1 MNEDHADLHGIAFA
15 ELVAYMED
23 FRMEGSV
30 APVFKLAD
38 LAHLYKLRL
47 EQLGVI
53 LEGCIHTS
61 RLKLRLLSVFP
72 DLRAHLQGRN
82 VMLSFDDDIGDALKK
97 ACDHDND
104 NDAMLLAQAARVV
117 RKEMFSPNFSFD
129 GTFSEESLQNSV
141 PKSLLA
147 LVNMILEDPN
157 IKHQTQ
163 LVISANTKA
172 SRSISQLLMFNSVK
186 HTRAVDPS
194 STVRHSSEHETPV
207 PVYVALKI
215 HAVTRSR
222 NLIDAISR
230 HVYFL

>member
-1 MNEDHADLHGIAFA
+1 MSVESVELNEDRCFFCDEPAGSACLHNASTYDIDRKVRRCALELEDTSLLAKLAPGDMIAVEAKYHGRFLMALYNRARDARTMHVNEDHADFHGIAFA
-15 ELVAYMED
+15 ELVAYIED

-53 LEGCIHTS
+53 LEDCIHTS

-82 VMLSFDDDIGDALKK
+82 VMLSFDIGDALNK

-104 NDAMLLAQAARVV
+104 NDAMLLAQAVRVV

-129 GTFSEESLQNSV
+129 GTF
-141 PKSLLA
+141 
-147 LVNMILEDPN
+147 
-157 IKHQTQ
+157 
-163 LVISANTKA
+163 
-172 SRSISQLLMFNSVK
+172 
-186 HTRAVDPS
+186 
-194 STVRHSSEHETPV
+194 
-207 PVYVALKI
+207 
-215 HAVTRSR
+215 
-222 NLIDAISR
+222 
-230 HVYFL
+230 